1 MSWDL
6 VRVKRK
12 RKDKADDLRRK
23 LAKSSGRKP
32 TFDEIFERGLED
44 LESEV
49 SEKKGSK
56 EERDFMEIF

>member
-6 VRVKRK
+6 VRVRRK
-12 RKDKADDLRRK
+12 RKDKADDLRK
-23 LAKSSGRKP
+23 KIAKSSGRKP

-49 SEKKGSK
+49 KEKSGKK
-56 EERDFMEIF
+56 ERDFMEIF

>member
-6 VRVKRK
+6 VRVRRK
-12 RKDKADDLRRK
+12 RKDKADDLRK
-23 LAKSSGRKP
+23 KIAKSSGRKP

-49 SEKKGSK
+49 KEKNGKV
-56 EERDFMEIF
+56 ERDFMEIF